1 MQARSCLGSALS
13 SPPLRGQQALPVQ
26 RPEVCSFHGGPCFWP
41 QAVTGILFLLT
52 ASFLLDFPQFP
63 DWPPPRYHLTLVF
76 LFSAQIYLIYTLFSF
91 LCMRAC
97 VCTCHRLLY
106 STLLQSLLWF
116 SWLGRNL
123 KKKNSKYLLF
133 IFFSSCHNS
142 PKSFFRRYEHL
153 WLYLTLWSGNPGKKE
168 KAKAIYF
175 SLLSCISSLEHKLPE
190 GRHFARFCCDSFRPW
205 YILWHVL
212 INLMESMHE
221 WPYFRPWLL

>member
-63 DWPPPRYHLTLVF
+63 DWPPPRYHLTLLF

-91 LCMRAC
+91 LCVRMC

-116 SWLGRNL
+116 SWLGRN
-123 KKKNSKYLLF
+123 KKKKKKTANTYCL
-133 IFFSSCHNS
+133 FSSLPAITVLSLSLGDMNIS
-142 PKSFFRRYEHL
+142 GSI
-153 WLYLTLWSGNPGKKE
+153 WLYDQEIQERKKRP
-168 KAKAIYF
+168 
-175 SLLSCISSLEHKLPE
+175 KLNTS
-190 GRHFARFCCDSFRPW
+190 HSYLVF
-205 YILWHVL
+205 LH
-212 INLMESMHE
+212 
-221 WPYFRPWLL
+221 